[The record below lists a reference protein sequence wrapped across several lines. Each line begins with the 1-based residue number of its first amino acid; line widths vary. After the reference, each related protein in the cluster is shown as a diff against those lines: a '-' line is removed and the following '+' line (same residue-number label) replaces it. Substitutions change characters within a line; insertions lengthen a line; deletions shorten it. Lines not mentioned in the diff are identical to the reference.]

1 MGEVMIQKRPMKKIT
16 PRKMNKVQLSE
27 MQKMATENPAKLP
40 HEDFQ
45 KEVME
50 SCITVLDK
58 VVVAFK
64 IAQESVNQDGSISL
78 QSAASVA
85 NILGCFI
92 QIADTVDKSNMR
104 AMYTSLEEIL
114 IKNGAVKGQTK
125 VENAQ

>member
-1 MGEVMIQKRPMKKIT
+1 MKKN
-16 PRKMNKVQLSE
+16 KMSKVQLKE
-27 MQKMATENPAKLP
+27 MQRMANENPAELP
-40 HEDFQ
+40 HADFQ
-45 KEVME
+45 KEVMA
-50 SCITVLDK
+50 SCVDVLDK
-58 VVVAFK
+58 IVAAFK
-64 IAQESVNQDGSISL
+64 IAQESVNKDGSISL

-85 NILGCFI
+85 NILAPFI